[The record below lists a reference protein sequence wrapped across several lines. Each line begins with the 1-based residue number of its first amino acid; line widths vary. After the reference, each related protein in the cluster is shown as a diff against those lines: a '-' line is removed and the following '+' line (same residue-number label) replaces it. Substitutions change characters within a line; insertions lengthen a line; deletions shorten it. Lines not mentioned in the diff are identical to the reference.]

1 MLSFSLI
8 VKNLLS
14 QFETIIKTFFEYCL
28 IIFGKEKKQMA
39 ATKKNPAKDIKGNDY
54 LTNIAYDSVVFGFS
68 GKKLKIL
75 LMEYHNTGLFA
86 LPGGF
91 VQRNENLNDAVR
103 RGLKERTGIDN
114 IYLEQCYVF
123 GDANRFKPQV
133 MKNILKAN
141 GFDVKEDHWLLDRFI
156 TVAYYA
162 LINYEHVVPT
172 PDALSDSCTWY
183 DVDSLPR
190 LIFDH
195 KEIVEK
201 ALQTLRNNL
210 DQKLV
215 GMNLLPAKFTMK
227 ELQQVY
233 EAILGVS
240 IRRTTFQRKLL
251 SLGILK
257 RHGKHFSGSANK
269 APYLY
274 SFRK

>member
-1 MLSFSLI
+1 MP
-8 VKNLLS
+8 VK
-14 QFETIIKTFFEYCL
+14 E
-28 IIFGKEKKQMA
+28 
-39 ATKKNPAKDIKGNDY
+39 KNPAEDVEGDGF

-68 GKKLKIL
+68 GEKLKIL

-91 VQRNENLNDAVR
+91 VGRKENLNDAVR
-103 RGLKERTGIDN
+103 RGLKERTGLDN

-123 GDANRFKPQV
+123 GDVARHKASV
-133 MKNILKAN
+133 MKTILKAN
-141 GFDVKEDHWLLDRFI
+141 GHNPADDHWLLDRFI

-162 LINYEHVVPT
+162 LINYEHVVPR
-172 PDALSDSCTWY
+172 PDALSDSCIWY
-183 DVDSLPR
+183 DVDALPA

-195 KEIVEK
+195 KEIVAK
-201 ALQTLRNNL
+201 ALQTLRTNL

-215 GMNLLPAKFTMK
+215 GMNLLPARFTMK
-227 ELQQVY
+227 ALQQVY
-233 EAILGVS
+233 EAILGGPL
-240 IRRTTFQRKLL
+240 RRTTFQRKML

-274 SFRK
+274 SFKK